1 MDCPHCQSSDVS
13 PLQRKTNLGYD
24 MFRCKRCR
32 RTFNEHTVAPFNFIE
47 VPTDIIFQVLL
58 CRVRYKLSY
67 RDVAEFFLL
76 RGFQFTH
83 ETVRDWEGRFLPHF
97 IEQIRTKRKGKVGKI
112 GLIDET
118 FIRVKGVWCYL
129 YRGIDADGNLVD
141 VRLSKTR
148 DMAGTKAF
156 FEQAI
161 GLHED
166 APDKVATDGL
176 ASYPRAIEE
185 ALGKDTE
192 HEVRPCTAN
201 PVEQSHR
208 PVKHRYYPTL
218 GFGEFD
224 AAQRFCRAVDEVG
237 NFLRP
242 QSQMAEYVSLFD
254 RRQKFMKG
262 VEELEA
268 LFLAAQ
274 K

>member
-1 MDCPHCQSSDVS
+1 MHCPHCQSTHVS
-13 PLQRKTNLGYD
+13 VLQRHTSLGYG

-32 RTFNEHTVAPFNFIE
+32 RTFNERTSTPFNFIE

-83 ETVRDWEGRFLPHF
+83 ETVRDWEQRFLPHF
-97 IEQIRTKRKGKVGKI
+97 TDQLRTKRKAKVGQVW
-112 GLIDET
+112 LVDET
-118 FIRVKGVWCYL
+118 YVRVKGAWCYL
-129 YRGIDADGNLVD
+129 YRGIDEDGNLVD

-156 FEQAI
+156 FTQAI
-161 GLHED
+161 ELHE
-166 APDKVATDGL
+166 AVPEKVATDGL
-176 ASYPRAIEE
+176 ASYPRAIADE
-185 ALGKDTE
+185 LGEVVE

-218 GFGEFD
+218 GFGAFE
-224 AAQRFCRAVDEVG
+224 AAQRFCRAVDEVS

-242 QSQMAEYVSLFD
+242 RSRMAEFVCLSN
-254 RRQKFMKG
+254 RRARFITRVK
-262 VEELEA
+262 ELEV
-268 LFLAAQ
+268 LFLAA
-274 K
+274 